1 MCLQLEAVCGAIVH
15 GVGDDAGPRLPN
27 SSARPSTAQ
36 QSVAAKR
43 KTLIHPTTLAFPV
56 RADATDDEL
65 AALLESY
72 VVRVENC
79 LSTLT
84 LHQLGPFTEVLSALG
99 QAVRLDS
106 RSVLMAL
113 TRFSAAMQAQQAL
126 QRQQPHPRSPGGPLL
141 GHPAFTASAAAPPPS
156 STADSSPDTLGSGA
170 VTPTP
175 LAGLPPPV
183 PAAPGAPGGGGLGLR
198 GAGL

>member
-1 MCLQLEAVCGAIVH
+1 M
-15 GVGDDAGPRLPN
+15 PN

-36 QSVAAKR
+36 QQTVAAKR

-106 RSVLMAL
+106 RSILMAL

-126 QRQQPHPRSPGGPLL
+126 QRPQHPRSPGGPVL
-141 GHPAFTASAAAPPPS
+141 GHPAFTMSTSAPR
-156 STADSSPDTLGSGA
+156 STAGGSSPDTLGSGA

-175 LAGLPPPV
+175 PSNLPPPV
-183 PAAPGAPGGGGLGLR
+183 GAAGPPGGGLGLR